1 MEQDITQLKKR
12 FSELSR
18 RADDRGYAIYS
29 DFLTLAEQSVLL
41 SELPYTELCGGYP
54 YAERKI
60 ACFGESWGAEPPT
73 VWIKIAPVSQKFA
86 DKLTHRDFLGAL
98 VGLGIKREVLGDI
111 ILYENCGYLYCLE
124 SISEFI
130 INELKQVK
138 RTNVTCE
145 LTNEPPKSSVELPKE
160 EKIPV
165 ASERLDA
172 LISAVF
178 KLSRSESQALF
189 DAELVFVNS
198 RTAKKT
204 SAEASVGDIISVRG
218 HGRFMYEG
226 MIGNTKKGRLWVSV
240 RIYK

>member
-1 MEQDITQLKKR
+1 MEQDTTQLKKR

-18 RADDRGYAIYS
+18 RADDRGYAVYS

-54 YAERKI
+54 AAERKL

-73 VWIKIAPVSQKFA
+73 VWIKIAPISQKFA

-111 ILYENCGYLYCLE
+111 IIYENCGYLYCLE

-130 INELKQVK
+130 TSELSQVK
-138 RTNVTCE
+138 RTSVRCE
-145 LTNEPPKSSVELPKE
+145 ITNAPPESSVSLPE
-160 EKIPV
+160 EDKLPV

-172 LISAVF
+172 LVSAVF
-178 KLSRSESQALF
+178 KLSRTESQALF
-189 DAELVFVNS
+189 EAELVFVNS
-198 RTAKKT
+198 RTAKRP
-204 SAEASVGDIISVRG
+204 SAEPNVGDIVSVRG
-218 HGRFMYEG
+218 HGRFIYEG
-226 MIGNTKKGRLWVSV
+226 PCGQTKKGRLWVNV